1 MRKPVY
7 IATTVLFLTIM
18 AFPQIALADDQPDD
32 DYGWEHFFD
41 PAHGSEVNKP
51 LRPETNP
58 DHRHRK
64 LEDQYGEVDHVAVPR
79 IAIRPGVRPDPGT
92 FVMPIIPESDLLTS
106 GMSTLGAIEDNSLS
120 GAQEEVQEFVASQ
133 LGVALVSS
141 TELQILLASNL
152 NPSNTVPIQIRDL
165 VLTKKTPADEFL
177 DGAMIFG
184 AGLGLLAVTLLGIT
198 GVSALKLRREAKEL

>member
-1 MRKPVY
+1 MRKPTY

-18 AFPQIALADDQPDD
+18 VFPQTALADDQPDD
-32 DYGWEHFFD
+32 EYGWEHFFD
-41 PAHGSEVNKP
+41 PAHDSEANKP

-79 IAIRPGVRPDPGT
+79 IAIRPGVRSDPGT
-92 FVMPIIPESDLLTS
+92 FVMPIIPESVLPTS

-133 LGVALVSS
+133 LGVAFVSS
-141 TELQILLASNL
+141 TELQILLASNF